1 MSSVASKNFG
11 VLILAAS
18 LLAAFTTSARG
29 EGKKSV
35 NFIQPDRLVKML
47 SGKSKD
53 RPLVLQV
60 GFEFLYSGGHIPGSV
75 YAGPASSPQGVAR
88 LKEAVRNVPVTKEI
102 VVYCGCCPWDEC
114 PNVAPAMKT
123 LRALGYKDVK
133 ALYIPENFETD
144 WMAKGYPTDSRRSV
158 KGR

>member
-1 MSSVASKNFG
+1 MLNSQHEFDIAVPPKGRKLASPLGPHSVVSSFW
-11 VLILAAS
+11 
-18 LLAAFTTSARG
+18 T
-29 EGKKSV
+29 
-35 NFIQPDRLVKML
+35 Q
-47 SGKSKD
+47 
-53 RPLVLQV
+53 RPLTERRESV
-60 GFEFLYSGGHIPGSV
+60 GYPFAIQS
-75 YAGPASSPQGVAR
+75 ASSPQGVAR

-133 ALYIPENFETD
+133 ALYIPENFEAD